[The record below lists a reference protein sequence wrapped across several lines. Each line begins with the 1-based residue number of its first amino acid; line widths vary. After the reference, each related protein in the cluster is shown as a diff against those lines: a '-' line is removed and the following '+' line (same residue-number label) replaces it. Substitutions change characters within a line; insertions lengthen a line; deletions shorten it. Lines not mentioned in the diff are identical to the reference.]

1 MVEARLIRQSGQPCP
16 SSDCAPVKVATPEQE
31 AIGIGVR
38 AGDAAFDR
46 LDSSGAL
53 VLFVD
58 AGASANRSS
67 RLEVLR
73 RYAELKRALLRQG
86 RELPTSS
93 LSAAGYTASEIAC
106 FDAAIAAAP
115 PGSGTSL
122 MRAEEH

>member
-1 MVEARLIRQSGQPCP
+1 MVEVRSIRRSGEPCP
-16 SSDCAPVKVATPEQE
+16 SSDCAPADVVTPEQE

-38 AGDAAFDR
+38 AGDAALAR
-46 LDSSGAL
+46 LDSFGAL

-58 AGASANRSS
+58 TSPPANRSS
-67 RLEVLR
+67 RLGVLQ

-93 LSAAGYTASEIAC
+93 LSAAGYTASEIAR

-115 PGSGTSL
+115 PSSGTSL